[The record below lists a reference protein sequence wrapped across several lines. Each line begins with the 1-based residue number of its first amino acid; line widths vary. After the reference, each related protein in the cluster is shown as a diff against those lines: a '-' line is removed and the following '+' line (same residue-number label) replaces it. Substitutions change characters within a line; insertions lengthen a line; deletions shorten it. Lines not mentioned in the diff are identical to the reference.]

1 MRKLES
7 LDFPGNVRELENV
20 IERAVALT
28 SGPTIGA
35 ADLPDPKSSAK
46 IVSPTPTELPPDG
59 VDLDSML
66 GDFERAW
73 VMRALEQTGGVRKKA
88 AALLGVSFRSLR
100 YRLQKLGIEK
110 ADDKDDKDDKDEAD
124 DRDEAK
130 P

>member
-1 MRKLES
+1 
-7 LDFPGNVRELENV
+7 
-20 IERAVALT
+20 VA
-28 SGPTIGA
+28 
-35 ADLPDPKSSAK
+35 
-46 IVSPTPTELPPDG
+46 PTPTELPPDG

-73 VMRALEQTGGVRKKA
+73 VMRALEQSGGVRKKA

-100 YRLQKLGIEK
+100 YRLQKLGI
-110 ADDKDDKDDKDEAD
+110 DKPDDKDEKDDAD